1 MILTGGL
8 EAFDFSGGP
17 QEVAAQVE
25 EEEKQGEHRDED
37 PGDHRHWHTDH
48 TEDLQENLLREQKHK
63 VLISDVTLN
72 VSSFM
77 S

>member
-37 PGDHRHWHTDH
+37 PGDHRH
-48 TEDLQENLLREQKHK
+48 
-63 VLISDVTLN
+63 
-72 VSSFM
+72 
-77 S
+77 